1 MRLFNTSKWTK
12 LPAGDVLEL
21 PGDDIRN
28 VVVQVNTEAPTR
40 VDVFFGAQEQV
51 FLGVVM
57 GLETIEF
64 TAERDCYLSFSSD
77 GEVWYFTNSSEANRS
92 SEVGDGLQAVS
103 FTKIATRR
111 TRNPELELMMFKQQ
125 QNAARNEAKQRA
137 ELDAL
142 RAQFEEMRA
151 QADARISAPATGG
164 TAPSPDGMPAGE
176 AETEPEGTSSDAGTS
191 ESVPDGQPKPK

>member
-12 LPAGDVLEL
+12 LRAGDVLEL

-40 VDVFFGAQEQV
+40 VDVFFGAEPSV
-51 FLGVVM
+51 FLGVIN

-64 TAERDCYLSFSSD
+64 TAERECYLSFTSE
-77 GEVWYFTNSSEANRS
+77 GEVWYFTNSSEGNRS
-92 SEVGDGLQAVS
+92 SEVGDGLQASS

-125 QNAARNEAKQRA
+125 QNARRNEAKQRA

-142 RAQFEEMRA
+142 RAQFDEMKA
-151 QADARISAPATGG
+151 QSDEKISAPATGG
-164 TAPSPDGMPAGE
+164 TAPGPDGTATGE
-176 AETEPEGTSSDAGTS
+176 AETEPEGTAPDGGTS